1 LLPAMAASSC
11 ASLKTTFSSAA
22 MRRASGKYS
31 ASVAA
36 LNQAQN
42 GLVEEFERLL
52 KNAEIRQARIY
63 LDTYS
68 KARDEGIDEL
78 SAQARANN
86 ALTRA
91 ALRRVDGQEVWAR
104 LTPRDKEIL
113 EMEQAL
119 KQRMIDTM
127 TEEERK
133 EYLEQ
138 QEILDEMEAFWKKKQ
153 KALRRL

>member
-1 LLPAMAASSC
+1 MLPAMAASSC

-68 KARDEGIDEL
+68 KARSKGAYPY
-78 SAQARANN
+78 SADRQANN
-86 ALTRA
+86 ALTKA
-91 ALRRVDGQEVWAR
+91 GLRRVDGQEVWAKM
-104 LTPRDKEIL
+104 TPRDKEVL

-119 KQRMIDTM
+119 KQHFIDTM